1 MPQMRLPIF
10 LDGVTEITDDLGYRK
25 EKDNTIVYF
34 YGTLPVFSHRVEDL
48 KSFRMI
54 CAQFFVNG
62 NVKQIQLVKT
72 FGLNPLAM
80 KRWVKKYREE
90 GPAGFYR
97 NAKGKRKPR
106 VLTPETLSEAQR
118 RLDGEQEIAQIA
130 QELDLKANT
139 LQKAV
144 LAGRLVKPEK
154 KKRQAEK
161 AGRRQSPLPRANVV
175 PRMR

>member
-154 KKRQAEK
+154 KRGKRRK
-161 AGRRQSPLPRANVV
+161 PAGDRVHYQEPT
-175 PRMR
+175 